1 VDTDYQE
8 QNSPTVQELLAQVRE
23 LEQKVARLQRER
35 SVYAAKA
42 RLLSEELEK
51 YRSRE
56 LRQDNTVETLLER
69 QREMYVMLNR
79 SHIMLAKAQNA
90 TAMLSLEFGELAR
103 ALPETVSA
111 QAEADPEQAQTVQ
124 YEIDDRIRRINDLF
138 RMTGELSQEIAETLE
153 GTEKAMKGGGA
164 TTAQSPP
171 QEPSIQDEKPAAVAS
186 PATGPASPQETAA
199 SDQAPAAPTQEQESN
214 ETVEAVVVEEEPAQE
229 RAAGDAAAAQDTDV
243 REAVFSEVTE
253 QESPSP
259 PETVA
264 AAGGDHEQ
272 SFASPPRTA
281 VPPPKDI
288 FVSPAPTPRRK
299 LSSGV
304 VSGAGPSRTRA
315 EQYLAEGTDNRDVSE
330 AAEAREALDRLVR
343 EQEERDAQAGGAPKK
358 RGFWSRLFGG

>member
-1 VDTDYQE
+1 MDTDYQE

-69 QREMYVMLNR
+69 QREMHVMLNR

-164 TTAQSPP
+164 TTVQSPP
-171 QEPSIQDEKPAAVAS
+171 QEPSIQKEKPAAAAS

-214 ETVEAVVVEEEPAQE
+214 ETVQESNDTVEAVVVEEEPAQE

-264 AAGGDHEQ
+264 AAGGDQEQ
-272 SFASPPRTA
+272 NFASPTRTA

-315 EQYLAEGTDNRDVSE
+315 EQYLAEGTDDRDGSE

-343 EQEERDAQAGGAPKK
+343 E
-358 RGFWSRLFGG
+358 

>member
-1 VDTDYQE
+1 MDTDYQE

-69 QREMYVMLNR
+69 QREMHVMLNR

-153 GTEKAMKGGGA
+153 GTEKAMQGGGA
-164 TTAQSPP
+164 TTVQSPP
-171 QEPSIQDEKPAAVAS
+171 QEPSIQKEKPAAAAS
-186 PATGPASPQETAA
+186 PAPCPSAPQETAA
-199 SDQAPAAPTQEQESN
+199 PQQVPPAPTQEEES
-214 ETVEAVVVEEEPAQE
+214 EATVAEVVEEQPATE
-229 RAAGDAAAAQDTDV
+229 EATGDAAGPQRTDV

-253 QESPSP
+253 QESPSA
-259 PETVA
+259 PETA
-264 AAGGDHEQ
+264 SALGGHHEQ
-272 SFASPPRTA
+272 SFSSPHRTA

-299 LSSGV
+299 LFTGA
-304 VSGAGPSRTRA
+304 VSGGTPSRTKVD
-315 EQYLAEGTDNRDVSE
+315 QPLSTDDRDGSE
-330 AAEAREALDRLVR
+330 AAQAREALDRLVR
-343 EQEERDAQAGGAPKK
+343 EQEERDAHATGGASRK